1 MPSRVSDPD
10 INRRFPWKPAKEK
23 VFIMKKIT
31 CATIA
36 LLFALICFAG
46 RSNAQIDMQKT
57 LERVLSGERTTGS
70 SSSNLVAR
78 ALKEAL
84 SIGIQNAIDRLGKP
98 DGYLNNTLVRIT
110 VPENLKLV
118 ETTLRSVGQGERVDQ
133 FIAAM
138 NRAASDAVPAGT
150 RIFMNAAKSITIQ
163 DAAKILNGPDDA
175 ATTYFKHRTQRDL
188 KSAFL
193 PIVRRSMES
202 AQVIGY
208 YNALNNAYQAYGKP
222 LMENEDVRALAS
234 ILTGES
240 VDETMTPETDLDAYV
255 TREALDG
262 LFLMIARE
270 EKKIREQ
277 PAARVTDLLETVFGS
292 SGR

>member
-1 MPSRVSDPD
+1 ME
-10 INRRFPWKPAKEK
+10 PAKEK
-23 VFIMKKIT
+23 VFTMKKIA

-36 LLFALICFAG
+36 LFAMICFAD
-46 RSNAQIDMQKT
+46 RSNAQIDLQET
-57 LERVLSGERTTGS
+57 LDRVLSGEKTTGPS
-70 SSSNLVAR
+70 SSRLVAR
-78 ALKEAL
+78 GLKEAL

-98 DGYLNNTLVRIT
+98 GGYLNNNRVRIT

-163 DAAKILNGPDDA
+163 DAVALLNGPDDA
-175 ATTYFKHRTQRDL
+175 ATTYFRQRTQRAL
-188 KSAFL
+188 TSAFL

-202 AQVIGY
+202 ARVIGY
-208 YNALNNAYQAYGKP
+208 YNALNNAYKAYGKP
-222 LMENEDVRALAS
+222 LMENEEVRALAS

-240 VDETMTPETDLDAYV
+240 ADESAGAPEADLDAYV

-277 PAARVTDLLETVFGS
+277 PAARVTDLLEKVFGS
-292 SGR
+292 SVR